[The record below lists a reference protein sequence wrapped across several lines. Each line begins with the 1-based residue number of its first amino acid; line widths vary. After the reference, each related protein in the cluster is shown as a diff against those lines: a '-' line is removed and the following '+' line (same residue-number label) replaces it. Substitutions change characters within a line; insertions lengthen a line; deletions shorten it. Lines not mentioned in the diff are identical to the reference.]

1 MSKDILSA
9 FMYTCKLVH
18 VVPLCVSKCFCP
30 CMICFAPAC
39 LLCIFAL
46 HVFCSASVL
55 CVHTNLTRISVCY
68 ILVYTYNTRQDSVCF
83 LRKNAPRLH
92 YTRVWMY
99 TCDVANRRR
108 IPCFFEGKLC
118 PAITSTCAAGNKFTR
133 KPLHTEAVTHRSLYT
148 DKCYTKYLW
157 GKKLLDTGTFAK
169 AFANR
174 NHHTH
179 RNLYTQKL
187 LHIETFTQ
195 TRKNLHT
202 EAVYTETFAQRN
214 CYTKNLCRKNCLDKG
229 TFTDES
235 VCKQKPLRAQ
245 KPLHA
250 ETVIHR
256 SPQKAIC
263 YTKKRLQKEIFRI
276 L

>member
-1 MSKDILSA
+1 ML
-9 FMYTCKLVH
+9 Y
-18 VVPLCVSKCFCP
+18 LCVCP
-30 CMICFAPAC
+30 SVFAPAWFVLPLRVC
-39 LLCIFAL
+39 SAFLFCMCFAL
-46 HVFCSASVL
+46 RPCFAFTQTWHAFL
-55 CVHTNLTRISVCY
+55 FLIY
-68 ILVYTYNTRQDSVCF
+68 WYTPTHTRQDSVCF

-174 NHHTH
+174 KPLHTQKSLHTEAFTH
-179 RNLYTQKL
+179 RNLYTNTEEFTHRSR
-187 LHIETFTQ
+187 LH
-195 TRKNLHT
+195 RNLCT
-202 EAVYTETFAQRN
+202 EKTAT
-214 CYTKNLCRKNCLDKG
+214 TKNLCRKNCLDKG

-256 SPQKAIC
+256 SLQKEIC

-276 L
+276 S